1 MEKLRNAEQSS
12 EFRLQDDGVNK
23 DIQNKIAEAGEYI
36 RKQAQERKDAKQ
48 KESEITLGMAG
59 VGGNKALRTI

>member
-1 MEKLRNAEQSS
+1 MEKLRNTEQSS
-12 EFRLQDDGVNK
+12 EFRLQDNGVNM